1 MKNKI
6 TLKSNKILSF
16 DSQVKMNKP
25 VVSLDSFMK
34 DYFSGK
40 ITSARYLSL
49 IKQYKE

>member
-34 DYFSGK
+34 EMCNVK
-40 ITSARYLSL
+40 IFL
-49 IKQYKE
+49 